1 MQPARHRMGRDWA
14 AKGRTVADSVKKKKK
29 KKKVL
34 PAAKTTVGIEIT
46 TKNNKL
52 NYTNLE

>member
-29 KKKVL
+29 KVL

-52 NYTNLE
+52 NYINLE

>member
-29 KKKVL
+29 SL
-34 PAAKTTVGIEIT
+34 AGCQ
-46 TKNNKL
+46 NDRWH
-52 NYTNLE
+52 